1 MAGFLWPQSTTPQ
14 WAVNHH
20 NQESIGCF
28 CKIWGLFYGDANE
41 AHSDNSWVWKWV
53 PEVHRV
59 SHFSM
64 TLYKPA
70 MQSQQESSQGF
81 LKPKRDAYWPGT
93 IQYKAQSSKKW
104 KDCSK
109 LPFKIGYRISLEEK
123 KSNIERKLIEA
134 LDWKCG
140 QNRLREKERKKKR
153 QPTGK
158 GLPPDLS
165 LPPRILGRETRLLNP
180 LKMEN

>member
-1 MAGFLWPQSTTPQ
+1 MERL
-14 WAVNHH
+14 
-20 NQESIGCF
+20 
-28 CKIWGLFYGDANE
+28 
-41 AHSDNSWVWKWV
+41 
-53 PEVHRV
+53 
-59 SHFSM
+59 
-64 TLYKPA
+64 
-70 MQSQQESSQGF
+70 
-81 LKPKRDAYWPGT
+81 LKAAFQDRL
-93 IQYKAQSSKKW
+93 QN
-104 KDCSK
+104 
-109 LPFKIGYRISLEEK
+109 LLRRK